1 MILLYLDCMSE
12 IRPKHGFDL
21 ENVINLSKMKYDTDE
36 GSYYM
41 ILVYFNW
48 MSEIGPKHGH
58 G

>member
-1 MILLYLDCMSE
+1 MSE
-12 IRPKHGFDL
+12 IRPKHGFDH
-21 ENVINLSKMKYDTDE
+21 ENAINLSKMKYDTDE